1 MPLGLKKGRRGR
13 PQPCHTP
20 VTAGS
25 EASHGP
31 ATAQP
36 RTWGCDTSAPS
47 LCTHSAPTLH
57 PLCTICAP
65 TLHPVSAPTLH
76 PLCTLSAPSVLPLC
90 TQLGSAPYWPCRA
103 RVLSPR
109 RRFSRI
115 AVVEARGLA
124 KSATKTVIAL
134 SRGSKIK
141 TYRTCAHRWKASRG
155 GRPAR
160 TCRPVCRPRLAGARG
175 RPEPGLALAGRAGT
189 NERTSERIF
198 GDTST
203 PTG

>member
-1 MPLGLKKGRRGR
+1 MALYKG
-13 PQPCHTP
+13 
-20 VTAGS
+20 V
-25 EASHGP
+25 GP
-31 ATAQP
+31 RMT
-36 RTWGCDTSAPS
+36 RVCCEVG
-47 LCTHSAPTLH
+47 THST
-57 PLCTICAP
+57 PLCTP
-65 TLHPVSAPTLH
+65 LGTHSAPTLH

-141 TYRTCAHRWKASRG
+141 TYRTCAPRWKTSRD

-160 TCRPVCRPRLAGARG
+160 TCRPVCRPRLAEARG
-175 RPEPGLALAGRAGT
+175 RPEPGLALAGR
-189 NERTSERIF
+189 ERASERASEYWVTQ
-198 GDTST
+198 GHRRGST
-203 PTG
+203 VCEQRRARWPKPPSPFPT

>member
-1 MPLGLKKGRRGR
+1 MTAANHFPDPLW
-13 PQPCHTP
+13 
-20 VTAGS
+20 VF
-25 EASHGP
+25 
-31 ATAQP
+31 
-36 RTWGCDTSAPS
+36 SAPS
-47 LCTHSAPTLH
+47 LH
-57 PLCTICAP
+57 PLCT
-65 TLHPVSAPTLH
+65 LSAPSLH

-141 TYRTCAHRWKASRG
+141 TYRTCAPRWKASRG

-160 TCRPVCRPRLAGARG
+160 TCRPVCRPRLAEARG

-189 NERTSERIF
+189 NERTSERIL
-198 GDTST
+198 GDTRT